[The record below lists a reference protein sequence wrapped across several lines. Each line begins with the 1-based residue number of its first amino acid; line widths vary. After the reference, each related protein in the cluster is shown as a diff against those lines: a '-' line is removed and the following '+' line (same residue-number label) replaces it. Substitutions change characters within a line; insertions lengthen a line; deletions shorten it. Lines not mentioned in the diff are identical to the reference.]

1 MYKVMKSLRCENPLI
16 GTVRTSVDNGV
27 NANLES
33 VDKFCCL
40 GDMLNVDWDADAA
53 LETRIRIGWNKFR
66 QLLVIIA
73 YQCITCEREIVQQLY
88 AK

>member
-1 MYKVMKSLRCENPLI
+1 VMKSLRCENPLI

-40 GDMLNVDWDADAA
+40 GDMLNVD
-53 LETRIRIGWNKFR
+53 
-66 QLLVIIA
+66 
-73 YQCITCEREIVQQLY
+73 
-88 AK
+88 